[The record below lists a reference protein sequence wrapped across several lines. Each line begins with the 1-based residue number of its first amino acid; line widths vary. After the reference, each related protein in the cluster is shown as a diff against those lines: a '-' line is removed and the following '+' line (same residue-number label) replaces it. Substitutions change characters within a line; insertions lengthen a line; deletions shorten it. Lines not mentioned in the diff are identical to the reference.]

1 MCLYKM
7 TLVWS
12 IISGYGTMSVL
23 GQHTPHSIPTEYTI
37 IVNYE
42 YAYMVTPFSATSFFS
57 HTRYPAVQ
65 QSVEVG
71 S

>member
-1 MCLYKM
+1 M
-7 TLVWS
+7 VWS
-12 IISGYGTMSVL
+12 IISGYGTMSLL
-23 GQHTPHSIPTEYTI
+23 GQHTPHSIPTEYTT

-42 YAYMVTPFSATSFFS
+42 YAYTVAPFSATSFFS